1 MPYPNSQF
9 AYPSPNQYPP
19 FQQSGYYPQYL
30 QPQQMSQPVI
40 RPSGLSGRMVNNLSE
55 ITPQEVTM
63 DGTVSLFPQSD
74 YSCIYAK
81 AWNPDGTIK
90 TVRYVPEP
98 QNDSQKDGEAV
109 GVANLDI
116 LEDIMNDLN
125 DIKDMLKQRPYYHK
139 KPYRNNNNQQ
149 NNQPKQEENND

>member
-1 MPYPNSQF
+1 MYQNPYVRPYTSQPYDYVPYPQ
-9 AYPSPNQYPP
+9 ATP
-19 FQQSGYYPQYL
+19 L
-30 QPQQMSQPVI
+30 AQPQQF
-40 RPSGLSGRMVNNLSE
+40 RPMTQGLSGRMVNSLGE

-63 DGTVSLFPQSD
+63 DGSVSLFPQSD

>member
-9 AYPSPNQYPP
+9 AYPSPNQYPS

-30 QPQQMSQPVI
+30 QPQQMSQPVM
-40 RPSGLSGRMVNNLSE
+40 RPSGLSGRMVNNPSE

-63 DGTVSLFPQSD
+63 DGTVSLFPQAD

-81 AWNPDGTIK
+81 AWNPDGTIR

-98 QNDSQKDGEAV
+98 QEDSQQNGEA
-109 GVANLDI
+109 GEIANMDI
-116 LEDIMNDLN
+116 LTGIMNDLS
-125 DIKDMLKQRPYYHK
+125 DIKDMLKQRPNYHK
-139 KPYRNNNNQQ
+139 KPYRQNQQ
-149 NNQPKQEENND
+149 NSQPKEDANA

>member
-1 MPYPNSQF
+1 MPYPTNQF
-9 AYPSPNQYPP
+9 YPSPNQYPIYQQP
-19 FQQSGYYPQYL
+19 GYFPSYTPVQQSTQSVTRMAG
-30 QPQQMSQPVI
+30 M
-40 RPSGLSGRMVNNLSE
+40 SGLSGRMVNNPSE

-63 DGTVSLFPQSD
+63 DGTVSFFPQAD

-81 AWNPDGTIK
+81 AWNPDGTIR
-90 TVRYVPEP
+90 TVRYIPEP
-98 QNDSQKDGEAV
+98 QDQSQQDGDVA

-125 DIKDMLKQRPYYHK
+125 DIKDMLKQRPHYQK
-139 KPYRNNNNQQ
+139 KPYRNNQQ